1 VSLSST
7 LARFLGRAK
16 AARSELTPD
25 PSLPTVPV
33 ETWEAQFP
41 AGTAPAERWLEQ
53 RRAAG
58 RLYADLPDDRVRMLA
73 ARFPRQTEQVQRAAE
88 RIIRHEF
95 DLLGSGPFVP
105 VDPDRLAIVNGYRPI
120 DWSLDPITG
129 LRFPRGFRH
138 SAWTPA
144 MRPGLADIKLPW
156 ELGRC
161 QHWVPLGQAF
171 RLTGDERYAAEIL
184 RQHADFLDAHPIG
197 MGVQY
202 VCTMDVAIRAFNWA
216 LAFELVRTAA
226 AFDDE
231 ARRRAYRSLFDHGV
245 FIEANL
251 ENKYEVT
258 SNHFL
263 SNIVGLCGVARVF
276 SDLPAGVRWTGRCRE
291 WLEQEMRVQVL
302 DDGADYESSIPY
314 HRLVLE
320 LFLAG
325 ASIARLSGSPLSAE
339 FLGRLRQ
346 MGDFLFSVLRPDGLM
361 PQVGDADDGRLHI
374 FSDYGEWAPQDARH
388 LAAPMALFC
397 GERAWTA
404 FAGEPGLWE
413 AAWWGEDIDGV
424 RCEPSSHRTA
434 RLFPQAGVAVAS
446 TDRAYLL
453 VTNGRVGTSGFG
465 NHKHNDLLSFEVHL
479 DGVPLF
485 VDPGSYVYTS
495 NPDARNLFRGT
506 AYHNTVQVDG
516 GEQNDLKPEYLFRLF
531 ETSEVQHVS
540 FEDTS
545 DLVRYR
551 GRHTGYS
558 RLAESVEHERT
569 FELQKDAARLIV
581 SDVFRGSGT
590 HRFIWH
596 FHVAPG
602 VEVTSEAGREI
613 VLSSGGRRFCFHV
626 PDGLGVTLEDGW
638 YSPSYGV
645 RLPCRTI
652 GCSLEAPASNVR
664 TYVFELRAMPHD
676 L

>member
-1 VSLSST
+1 VNLPAT
-7 LARFLGRAK
+7 LARFFGRAK
-16 AARSELTPD
+16 AAQSE
-25 PSLPTVPV
+25 PSHPAVPLQ
-33 ETWEAQFP
+33 TWEGQF
-41 AGTAPAERWLEQ
+41 AGGTATAERWLHD
-53 RRAAG
+53 RRAGG

-73 ARFPRQTEQVQRAAE
+73 ARFPGQAEQIQRAAQ
-88 RIIRHEF
+88 RIIGHEF

-105 VDPDRLAIVNGYRPI
+105 VDSDRPATVDGYRPI
-120 DWSLDPITG
+120 DWNLDPIAG

-138 SAWTPA
+138 STWTAA

-171 RLTGDERYAAEIL
+171 RLTGDERYAAEVV
-184 RQHADFLDAHPIG
+184 RQHADFLDANPVGI
-197 MGVQY
+197 GVQY

-216 LAFELVRTAA
+216 LAFELIRTAA
-226 AFDDE
+226 AFDDD
-231 ARRRAYRSLFDHGV
+231 ARRRAYHSLFDHGV
-245 FIEANL
+245 FIEGNL
-251 ENKYEVT
+251 ENRYEVT

-263 SNIVGLCGVARVF
+263 SNIVGLYGVARVF
-276 SDLPAGVRWTGRCRE
+276 GDLPAGARWTGCCRA

-325 ASIARLSGSPLSAE
+325 ANVARLSGSPLSAE

-346 MGDFLFSVLRPDGLM
+346 MGEFLFSVLRPDGLM

-388 LAAPMALFC
+388 LAAPMGLFF
-397 GERAWTA
+397 GEPAWTA
-404 FAGEPGLWE
+404 LAGEPGLWE
-413 AAWWGEDIDGV
+413 AAWWGEDIGHV
-424 RCEPSSHRTA
+424 RLEPSSHSRS

-446 TDRAYLL
+446 TDGAYLL
-453 VTNGRVGTSGFG
+453 VTNGRVGTNGFG

-495 NPDARNLFRGT
+495 DPDARNLFRGT
-506 AYHNTVQVDG
+506 GYHNTVQIDG
-516 GEQNDLKPEYLFRLF
+516 REQNDLKPEYLFRLF
-531 ETSEVQHVS
+531 ETSETQHLS
-540 FEDTS
+540 FEETG
-545 DLVRYR
+545 DLVRYH
-551 GRHTGYS
+551 GRHTGYA
-558 RLAESVEHERT
+558 RLPEPVEHERT
-569 FELQKDAARLIV
+569 FELRKDGGRLIV
-581 SDVFRGSGT
+581 SDVFGGSGT
-590 HRFIWH
+590 HRFVWH

-602 VEVTSEAGREI
+602 VEITPHAAGNM
-613 VLSSGGRRFCFHV
+613 VLAVGRHRFCFQV
-626 PDGLGVTLEDGW
+626 PDGVHVTVENGW

-645 RLPCRTI
+645 RLPCPTI
-652 GCSLEAPASNVR
+652 GCSLEAPASRDR
-664 TYVFELRAMPHD
+664 TYVFELGPIPDD